1 MGGGLGGKNPP
12 RDGRVANVHE
22 KILVCG
28 GAGYIGS
35 HMVLMLARAGFKVVT
50 LDNLSTGHRDAVKAG
65 EFVQGDVRDAAILDA
80 LWARHRFDAVFHF
93 AGLSVVA
100 DSVVQPELYYD
111 NNVGGVVCLLAAM
124 VRHGCRRLIFSS
136 TAAVYGN
143 PQQVPI
149 REDHKA
155 APINPYGQT
164 KLQAEVLMR
173 EASATWGLGLVSL
186 RYFNAAGCDAAA
198 GLTER
203 HDPETHL
210 IPSILAAV
218 RQKTVVSVYGC
229 DYATPDG
236 TCVRDF
242 VHVADLCEA
251 HLKALEYLNAHIGAH
266 TFNLGNGRG
275 FSVLEVI
282 AAAERVVGEGI
293 TYRVVGP
300 RPGDPAVLVADAVL
314 AERELRWRPRYT
326 RLDDIIASAWESQ

>member
-1 MGGGLGGKNPP
+1 M
-12 RDGRVANVHE
+12 HE

-35 HMVLMLARAGFKVVT
+35 HMVLTLARAGFAVVT

-65 EFVQGDVRDAAILDA
+65 EFVEGDVCDAAILDG
-80 LWARHRFDAVFHF
+80 LWTRHRFNAVFHF

-100 DSVVQPELYYD
+100 DSVVRPELYHH
-111 NNVGGVVCLLAAM
+111 NNVGGMVNLLAAM
-124 VRHGCRRLIFSS
+124 GRHGCHRLIFSS

-149 REDHKA
+149 REDHQA
-155 APINPYGQT
+155 VPINPYGQT
-164 KLQAEVLMR
+164 KLQAEGLIRV
-173 EASATWGLGLVSL
+173 ASASWGLGAVSL

-210 IPSILAAV
+210 IPCILATV
-218 RQKTVVSVYGC
+218 RQKTVVSVYGR

-251 HLKALEYLNAHIGAH
+251 HLKALEYLNAHAGTH
-266 TFNLGNGRG
+266 VFNLGNGRG

-282 AAAERVVGEGI
+282 AAAERVTLQDI
-293 TYRVVGP
+293 AYRIEGP
-300 RPGDPAVLVADAVL
+300 RPGDPAVLVADTVL
-314 AERELRWRPRYT
+314 AERELRWQPRYT
-326 RLDDIIASAWESQ
+326 RLDDIIASAWES